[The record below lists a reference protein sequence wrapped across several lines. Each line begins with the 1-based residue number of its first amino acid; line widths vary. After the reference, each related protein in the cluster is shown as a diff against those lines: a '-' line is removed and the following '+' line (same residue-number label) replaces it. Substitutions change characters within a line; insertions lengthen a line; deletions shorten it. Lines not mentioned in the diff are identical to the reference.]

1 MSVFKNFLYDHS
13 QLYDEAFPDKTSSA
27 YCLGVIKRFAPKPPL
42 SVLDLG
48 CGTGS
53 TLEVLQKTIPNCVGI
68 DLQASMVEYGRKRR
82 PHLDLRVGDMK
93 DVNLLRTFDVVCC
106 FGWAFSYLLTDPEV
120 EQGIK
125 TFGRHAHPG
134 TLVTFDGGNAEAY
147 LSMKTLPSP
156 VTEIKTS
163 HYQATARATLDLDPL
178 RLLLT
183 RRRIWTLPSGE
194 RVEDSCQFRLHRAIG
209 LKTRLEKAGFEVL
222 EMAGDKTGTE
232 MAPGERT
239 LFVTAI
245 KKE

>member
-13 QLYDEAFPDKTSSA
+13 QLYDEVFPDKTSSA
-27 YCLGVIKRFAPKPPL
+27 YCLGAIGRFAPEPPR

-68 DLQASMVEYGRKRR
+68 DLQTSMVEYGRKVR

-93 DVNLLRTFDVVCC
+93 TVNLLRTFDVVCS

-120 EQGIK
+120 EQGLK
-125 TFGRHAHPG
+125 AFGRHAHPG
-134 TLVTFDGGNAEAY
+134 TLVTFDCGHAEGY

-156 VTEIKTS
+156 VTEIKTP
-163 HYQATARATLDLDPL
+163 HYQATARAYLDLDPL
-178 RLLLT
+178 RLLLA
-183 RRRIWTLPSGE
+183 RRRIWALPGGE
-194 RVEDSCQFRLHRAIG
+194 SVEDFCQFRLHRATE
-209 LKTRLEKAGFEVL
+209 LKARLEKAGFEVL
-222 EMAGDKTGTE
+222 GMAGDKTGTE
-232 MAPGERT
+232 MALGEQT

-245 KKE
+245 KRG